1 MENATGV
8 LEQQER
14 VREAGLSPRFLE
26 VARGCG
32 RWTTWYWFREIRRAA
47 SIFPRSRPSYAL
59 VFSSLLSK
67 H

>member
-1 MENATGV
+1 MENATGI

-14 VREAGLSPRFLE
+14 VREAGLGPR
-26 VARGCG
+26 VSRGGQRVCKVHDM
-32 RWTTWYWFREIRRAA
+32 YWFREIRRAA
-47 SIFPRSRPSYAL
+47 SIFPRSDPNYAL